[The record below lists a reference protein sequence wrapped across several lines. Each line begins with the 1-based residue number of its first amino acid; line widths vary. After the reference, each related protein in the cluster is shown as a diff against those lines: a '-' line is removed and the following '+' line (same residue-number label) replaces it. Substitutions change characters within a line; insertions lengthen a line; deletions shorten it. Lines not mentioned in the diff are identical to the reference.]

1 MAAIHQE
8 VMAEA
13 THLAD
18 MAVEVTHLAGMVATL
33 LDGTVTN
40 LQVNMATGLTEEV
53 IMATHL
59 VGVVGME
66 EVSIATTEAVTVVA
80 STVMLK
86 RETLGMA
93 ITHQITEARG
103 AEEKSSLRFRWL
115 IEFMPNHD
123 SFRSLVY
130 FIVQKFTNVFSECVI
145 FKRKYIN

>member
-18 MAVEVTHLAGMVATL
+18 MAVEVTPPPLAGMVATL

-59 VGVVGME
+59 VGLVGVVGME
-66 EVSIATTEAVTVVA
+66 EVSIVTTEAVMVVA

-103 AEEKSSLRFRWL
+103 AEE
-115 IEFMPNHD
+115 
-123 SFRSLVY
+123 
-130 FIVQKFTNVFSECVI
+130 
-145 FKRKYIN
+145 

>member
-18 MAVEVTHLAGMVATL
+18 MAVEVTPLAGMVATL

-123 SFRSLVY
+123 SFRSLGY
-130 FIVQKFTNVFSECVI
+130 FIVQKFTNFFSEFVI

>member
-1 MAAIHQE
+1 MEVAAIHQE

-18 MAVEVTHLAGMVATL
+18 MAVEVTPPPPAGMVATL
-33 LDGTVTN
+33 LEGTVTN

-130 FIVQKFTNVFSECVI
+130 FIVQKSTSKLFF
-145 FKRKYIN
+145 